1 MINWGSG
8 IGHGHLVIGH
18 SGMGEQAD
26 QSNLTP
32 DEAAHDLFL
41 AHLAAA
47 ADAVI

>member
-1 MINWGSG
+1 MG
-8 IGHGHLVIGH
+8 IWPLVIRAW
-18 SGMGEQAD
+18 GEQAD